1 MCHRA
6 LTYIVERSI
15 YLFILLNGK
24 KKKSLQ
30 YLLKARSFMLW
41 TLLGL
46 GCDNSAQELW
56 KKKEEKEM
64 EKEEKGKE
72 MGMEN
77 NKKRKGKKNNNNNKK
92 NRKEKN

>member
-1 MCHRA
+1 M
-6 LTYIVERSI
+6 ER
-15 YLFILLNGK
+15 

-46 GCDNSAQELW
+46 GCDHSAQELW

-64 EKEEKGKE
+64 EKGKE
-72 MGMEN
+72 IGMKN
-77 NKKRKGKKNNNNNKK
+77 NKKRKRKKNNNNNNK
-92 NRKEKN
+92 NRKEKS